1 MEVGL
6 QVCTGMRKFKK
17 IGDKETIKVLE
28 CPWNGEKFS
37 VTYYMEGRVKS
48 NTAKGSK
55 ILK

>member
-48 NTAKGSK
+48 KTANGSK